1 LEELLNDVS
10 RDILRI
16 YKNTINPH
24 ADLHTRNPIDLLTEI
39 ESQIEYYLKEINH
52 IDNLEPG
59 EVIRGRENRKGEYKK
74 LQREEHIRIES
85 EQNEKKNAELK
96 ARMDR
101 VVQKV
106 GKPMMGRSVKKRIKK
121 EVVEV
126 KIDED

>member
-1 LEELLNDVS
+1 MEELLNDVS

-59 EVIRGRENRKGEYKK
+59 EVIKEEKNRKGEYKK

-101 VVQKV
+101 VV
-106 GKPMMGRSVKKRIKK
+106 
-121 EVVEV
+121 
-126 KIDED
+126 